1 MQKERIIMGGIDPGT
16 QVMGYG
22 ILRVLDNKP
31 SMEAMGVMQLG
42 KYGNHYLKLAKIY
55 SVFRADR

>member
-1 MQKERIIMGGIDPGT
+1 MQKEHIQKERIIMGIDPGT

-31 SMEAMGVMQLG
+31 SMEAMG
-42 KYGNHYLKLAKIY
+42 
-55 SVFRADR
+55 